1 MSSKQKFIP
10 LVSATVIGFSLVP
23 IAPHWIDTVAAQTP
37 PQPLLQE
44 QGMLEEGDKVLADDD
59 SLYDVHQFEGRAGQ
73 SLSISV
79 ESEDFDTYLLLSD
92 VNGNVLGESDDIDP
106 ENTNSAFTV
115 ELTED
120 GTYNII
126 INGYEASDRGRYN
139 LTVTPLEIVTSEGTI
154 VTSEGT
160 DDLTAIESA
169 IADTIRQDG
178 YQGQIDVRPYM
189 VSNYALATYA
199 YGEVAG
205 QALLKQEN
213 GQWTIVSRD
222 GGSLQDVNMLV
233 ELGVPREIAEELAI
247 GPDI

>member
-23 IAPHWIDTVAAQTP
+23 IAPHWIDTVAAQTTP
-37 PQPLLQE
+37 EPLLQE

-73 SLSISV
+73 SFSVTV
-79 ESEDFDTYLLLSD
+79 ESADFDTYLLLYD
-92 VNGNVLGESDDIDP
+92 VNGNVLGESDDISP
-106 ENTNSAFTV
+106 ENTNSAITV

-120 GTYNII
+120 GIYSII
-126 INGYEASDRGRYN
+126 INGYEASDRGSYS
-139 LTVTPLEIVTSEGTI
+139 LKVIPLESETPVENTASNELTI
-154 VTSEGT
+154 
-160 DDLTAIESA
+160 IETA
-169 IADTIRQDG
+169 IADNIRQDG
-178 YQGQIDVRPYM
+178 YEGQIDIQPVYM
-189 VSNYALATYA
+189 VGDYAIATYA
-199 YGEVAG
+199 YSEVAG

-222 GGSLQDVNMLV
+222 DGSLQNVDTLV